1 MMMTRRLPD
10 LREVRGTLA
19 FLVVLGLALN
29 LAALFLLNVP
39 LDLSLAQARAEVTGL
54 MGQVEARRREVG
66 NFAADVQRV
75 RTQVSGLEHFFDETL
90 SAKSERMVAV
100 QRELRAIAERHSIK
114 PETVSYFNAPA
125 DKTRN
130 MVRFG
135 ATFPL
140 RGSYEA
146 LRSFMRDV
154 EHSPHFLIID
164 GIDLTNAREGGAL
177 LALNISVSTIFHD
190 PDYKDV
196 HGGSS

>member
-1 MMMTRRLPD
+1 MTRRLPD
-10 LREVRGTLA
+10 LREIRGTVAL
-19 FLVVLGLALN
+19 LVVLGLGLN
-29 LAALFLLNVP
+29 LAFLFLLNMP
-39 LDLSLAQARAEVTGL
+39 LDVSLAQARAEVAAL
-54 MGQVEARRREVG
+54 MERVEGRRRDV
-66 NFAADVQRV
+66 AALNAGVERI
-75 RTQVSGLEHFFDETL
+75 RLQVIGLERFFDETL

-100 QRELRAIAERHSIK
+100 QRELRAIAERHSIR
-114 PETVSYFNAPA
+114 PDTVSYFNAPA

-146 LRSFMRDV
+146 LRSFMHDV

-164 GIDLTNAREGGAL
+164 AIDLTNAREGGAL

-190 PDYKDV
+190 PDYQDL
-196 HGGSS
+196 HGGAS

>member
-1 MMMTRRLPD
+1 MTRRLPD
-10 LREVRGTLA
+10 LREARGTVVLV
-19 FLVVLGLALN
+19 VVLGLGLN
-29 LAALFLLNVP
+29 LAALFLMNVP
-39 LDLSLAQARAEVTGL
+39 LDRTLAKSREEVAGLMERVEGRRRDVAALNAGVERIRSQVTGL
-54 MGQVEARRREVG
+54 ER
-66 NFAADVQRV
+66 
-75 RTQVSGLEHFFDETL
+75 FFDETL
-90 SAKSERMVAV
+90 AAKSERMVAV
-100 QRELRAIAERHSIK
+100 QRELRAIAERHSIR

-164 GIDLTNAREGGAL
+164 SVDLTNAREGGAL
-177 LALNISVSTIFHD
+177 LALDISVSTIFHD
-190 PDYKDV
+190 PDYKAV
-196 HGGSS
+196 QGGAS

>member
-1 MMMTRRLPD
+1 MTRRLPD
-10 LREVRGTLA
+10 LRESRGTVALV
-19 FLVVLGLALN
+19 VVLGLGIN

-39 LDLSLAQARAEVTGL
+39 LDRSLAQAREEVAGL
-54 MGQVEARRREVG
+54 MEHVEARRREVASLNTEVG
-66 NFAADVQRV
+66 RIRA
-75 RTQVSGLEHFFDETL
+75 QVIGLERFFDETL
-90 SAKSERMVAV
+90 AAKSERMVAV
-100 QRELRAIAERHSIK
+100 QRELRSIAERHGIR
-114 PETVSYFNAPA
+114 PESVSYFNAPA

-164 GIDLTNAREGGAL
+164 SVDLTNAREGGAL
-177 LALNISVSTIFHD
+177 LALDISVSTIFHD
-190 PDYKDV
+190 PDYRALQ
-196 HGGSS
+196 GGAS

>member
-1 MMMTRRLPD
+1 MMRRLPG
-10 LREVRGTLA
+10 LREARATVA
-19 FLVVLGLALN
+19 FLVVLGLGVN

-39 LDLSLAQARAEVTGL
+39 LDLSLTQARGEVAGL
-54 MGQVEARRREVG
+54 MQRVEGRRRDV
-66 NFAADVQRV
+66 AALATGVERI
-75 RTQVSGLEHFFDETL
+75 RSQVIGLERFFDETL
-90 SAKSERMVAV
+90 AQKSERMVAV
-100 QRELRAIAERHSIK
+100 QRELRAIAERHSIR
-114 PETVSYFNAPA
+114 PETVAYFNEPA

-164 GIDLTNAREGGAL
+164 AIDLTNAREGGAL
-177 LALNISVSTIFHD
+177 LALSISVSTIFHD
-190 PDYKDV
+190 PDYQGL
-196 HGGSS
+196 HGGAS

>member
-1 MMMTRRLPD
+1 MMD
-10 LREVRGTLA
+10 
-19 FLVVLGLALN
+19 
-29 LAALFLLNVP
+29 
-39 LDLSLAQARAEVTGL
+39 
-54 MGQVEARRREVG
+54 QVEARRREV
-66 NFAADVQRV
+66 AALNAGVERI
-75 RTQVSGLEHFFDETL
+75 RSQVIGLERFFDETL

-100 QRELRAIAERHSIK
+100 QRELRAIAERHGIR
-114 PETVSYFNAPA
+114 PDTVAYFNAPA

-146 LRSFMRDV
+146 LRAFMHDV

-164 GIDLTNAREGGAL
+164 AIDLTNAREGGAL

-190 PDYKDV
+190 PDSYEL
-196 HGGSS
+196 HGGAS